1 MPRVQ
6 DALPGLDCRAW
17 KGRSNPLLLS
27 TLRFAPESRA
37 GSREMIARIAAE
49 PHPFPVLGV
58 SKKPAH
64 DLQSED
70 FGLRT
75 EWFPYTRDE
84 PIIEGRARPLAN
96 DEPVNRGDEFGAN

>member
-1 MPRVQ
+1 
-6 DALPGLDCRAW
+6 
-17 KGRSNPLLLS
+17 
-27 TLRFAPESRA
+27 
-37 GSREMIARIAAE
+37 MIARIAAE

-70 FGLRT
+70 LGLRT

-96 DEPVNRGDEFGAN
+96 DEPVNRGDEFGANVRRPLFRSCHLRMCSCEPYPDPEQRIVGGLPRPLA